1 MNELATPATL
11 EDAMAETA
19 RLVEHVL
26 DQVLPAPV
34 GPESRLYEAMRYATL
49 GGGKRLRPFLARA
62 AAQLCGAPDRRS
74 LRVGAA
80 IELVHAYSLVHD
92 DLPAMDDDELRRG
105 RPTCHIAFGEATAIL
120 AGDALLTL
128 AFEVLADA
136 ETHPDGGVRSE
147 LVRLLAEAAG
157 GRGMVGGQL
166 LDLAMENRAAGHDEI
181 ARMESLKTGAM
192 IACACEAGAAVGG
205 AAKADRAALRAYGID
220 VGLAFQI
227 ADDLLD
233 VEGTAAEAGK
243 NVGKDQAAGKSTFV
257 AALGVK
263 GARAEAERLVTRA
276 IARLDKFGEAATP
289 LHRVARFVIER
300 RA

>member
-1 MNELATPATL
+1 MNELAQAVTL
-11 EDAMAETA
+11 EDAMAEAA
-19 RLVEHVL
+19 RLVEGVL
-26 DQVLPAPV
+26 DDVLPRPG
-34 GPESRLYEAMRYATL
+34 GPETRLYEAMRYATL
-49 GGGKRLRPFLARA
+49 GGGKRLRPFLTRA
-62 AAQLCGAPDRRS
+62 AGRLCGAPDRRA
-74 LRVGAA
+74 LRAGAA

-92 DLPAMDDDELRRG
+92 DLPAMDDDDLRRG

-136 ETHPDGGVRSE
+136 ETHPDGAVRSD

-157 GRGMVGGQL
+157 ARGMVGGQM
-166 LDLAMENRAAGHDEI
+166 LDLTMENRAASHDEI
-181 ARMESLKTGAM
+181 ARMENLKTGAM
-192 IACACEAGAAVGG
+192 IACACEAGATVAG
-205 AAKADRAALRAYGID
+205 AAKADRAALRAYGQD

-233 VEGTAAEAGK
+233 VESTAAETGK
-243 NVGKDQAAGKSTFV
+243 TVGKDQAHGKSTFV

-263 GARAEAERLVTRA
+263 GARAEAERLVARA
-276 IARLDKFGEAATP
+276 TARLDGFGERAAP
-289 LHRVARFVIER
+289 LRQVARFIVER

>member
-1 MNELATPATL
+1 MSELAGAGAL
-11 EDAMAETA
+11 EDALAETA
-19 RLVEHVL
+19 RMVEGVL
-26 DQVLPAPV
+26 ESVLPRAE
-34 GPESRLYEAMRYATL
+34 GSEARLAEAMRYATL

-62 AAQLCGAPDRRS
+62 AGNLCGAPDRRA

-92 DLPAMDDDELRRG
+92 DLPAMDDDDLRRG
-105 RPTCHIAFGEATAIL
+105 RPTCHVAFGEATAIL

-128 AFEVLADA
+128 SFGVLADA
-136 ETHPDGGVRSE
+136 ETHPDGAVRSE
-147 LVRLLAEAAG
+147 LVQLLAEAAG
-157 GRGMVGGQL
+157 ARGMVSGQM
-166 LDLAMENRAAGHDEI
+166 LDLAMENRVASHDEI

-192 IACACEAGAAVGG
+192 IACACEAGAVVAG
-205 AAKADRAALRAYGID
+205 ASKEDRAALRAYGQD

-233 VEGTAAEAGK
+233 VESTAAEAGK
-243 NVGKDQAAGKSTFV
+243 NVGKDQAHGKSTFV

-263 GARAEAERLVTRA
+263 GARAEAQRLVARA
-276 IARLDKFGEAATP
+276 VARLERFGEPAGP
-289 LHRVARFVIER
+289 LRRVARFIIER